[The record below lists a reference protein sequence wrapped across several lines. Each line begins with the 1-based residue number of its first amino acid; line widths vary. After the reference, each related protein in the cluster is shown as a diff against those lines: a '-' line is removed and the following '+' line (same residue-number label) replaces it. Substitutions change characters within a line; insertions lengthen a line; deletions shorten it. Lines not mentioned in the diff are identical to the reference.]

1 MRDNSPTTE
10 HVLSLARDWPG
21 KSNPAGEHPAIWHML
36 DVAACAERLIDDHRV
51 FAALPTAWRR
61 ALVVLAALHDVGKI
75 SETFRAVIREG
86 RPGAYR
92 HWKLS
97 DVLLTGPLDSFLGSA
112 FGSDPYARGELY
124 AAASGH
130 HGGPERSNDRRERAR
145 RNKAIGAEAEKAA
158 KQWALLLL
166 ELLPGGSL
174 EGLDQP
180 VARRLSWALSG
191 LTVAADWLAS
201 NVEWFPPAAPGV
213 TPTDYLKCARLR
225 AVHAVAQAGLDSVMT
240 ATGKD
245 ARTLTG
251 LVTLRP
257 MQVAAETAV
266 LPDGPV
272 LALVEDMTGT
282 GKTEAALI
290 LAYRMMASGRARGLF
305 FALPTMATANAMF
318 GRMTTAAARLFTAP
332 PSLTL
337 AHGRAA
343 LHEGFRALVGADEDA
358 TPEANCTRWL
368 ADDRR
373 RSLLADVGIGTIDQA
388 LMGILPT
395 RFATLRLFGLTDR
408 VLIVDEA
415 HAYDPYMQRQLE
427 TLLRMQ
433 AMNGGSAIVM
443 TATLPLDMRRAYADA
458 FGDGIGQQP
467 ATLGCQAYPALAIV
481 GTETSQRPVNPA
493 PAACR
498 TVHVARIDNANAAV
512 DRLLPDVAAGAA
524 CVWVRNA
531 VDDAIAAVEMLRARG
546 CPAGLLHARFALG
559 DRLRHEAAA
568 MGRFG
573 RDGVDRA
580 GQVLVATQVVE
591 ASLDL
596 DFDVMVS
603 DLAPIGALIQ
613 RAGRLWRHL
622 DRRPIADRPVCGPL
636 LTVLS
641 PDPDRVTDARWLNE
655 VLGRG
660 ARVYR
665 HDHQWLTARAI
676 FDAGVIN
683 EPDGVRALIKT
694 VHGRDAPDVPEPLVR
709 ASQEAEGA
717 AWAEVALA
725 QHNVVNPQEGYLRG
739 TGDAVWSDEKFPT
752 RLGVEE
758 ATLVLARRQG
768 SQLQPW
774 CDADVP
780 ARAWGLSE
788 VRCAKW
794 RLDRLPNGLPDQAA
808 QDVCEAKA
816 DWAKGKRDHLVLCPV
831 SEDGAICEGLRYDPE
846 WGLIF
851 SS

>member
-1 MRDNSPTTE
+1 
-10 HVLSLARDWPG
+10 
-21 KSNPAGEHPAIWHML
+21 ML
-36 DVAACAERLIDDHRV
+36 DVAACAERLIEGHRV
-51 FAALPTAWRR
+51 FAALPSAWRR

-97 DVLLTGPLDSFLGSA
+97 DVLLTGSLDSFLGNA
-112 FGSDPYARGELY
+112 FGSDPYARSELY
-124 AAASGH
+124 AAVSGH

-158 KQWALLLL
+158 KQWAALLL

-174 EGLDQP
+174 DGLDQHA
-180 VARRLSWALSG
+180 ARRLSWALSG
-191 LTVAADWLAS
+191 LTIAADWVAS
-201 NVEWFPPAAPGV
+201 NVEWFPLAAPDV
-213 TPTDYLKCARLR
+213 TPADYLKCARR
-225 AVHAVAQAGLDSVMT
+225 QAVDAVTKAGLDPVVA
-240 ATGKD
+240 ATEKD
-245 ARTLTG
+245 ARALTG
-251 LVTLRP
+251 LGNLRP

-272 LALVEDMTGT
+272 LALIEDTTGA

-290 LAYRMMASGRARGLF
+290 IAYRMIASGRARGLF

-318 GRMTTAAARLFTAP
+318 GRMTTAAARLFAAP

-337 AHGRAA
+337 AHGRAG
-343 LHEGFRALVGADEDA
+343 LHEGFRALVGAEEDT

-373 RSLLADVGIGTIDQA
+373 RSLLADVGVGTIDQA

-427 TLLRMQ
+427 TLLKMQ
-433 AMNGGSAIVM
+433 AMNGGSAVVM

-458 FGDGIGQQP
+458 FGDGLGQQT
-467 ATLGCQAYPALAIV
+467 AALGCRAYPALAVI
-481 GTETSQRPVNPA
+481 GARTSQHPLKPS

-498 TVHVARIDNANAAV
+498 TVRIARVDSAKAAV
-512 DRLLPDVAAGAA
+512 DRLLKDLAAGAA

-546 CPAGLLHARFALG
+546 CPADLLHARFALG

-568 MGRFG
+568 MSRFG
-573 RDGVDRA
+573 RDGDGRS

-622 DRRPIADRPVCGPL
+622 DRRPIANRPVSGPL
-636 LTVLS
+636 LTVMS

-676 FDAGVIN
+676 FDTGVIN
-683 EPDGVRALIKT
+683 EPDGVRALIEA
-694 VHGRDAPDVPEPLVR
+694 VHGPDAPDVPEPLAR
-709 ASQEAEGA
+709 ASREAEGA
-717 AWAEVALA
+717 AWAEAALA
-725 QHNVVNPQEGYLRG
+725 QQNVVNPQEGYLRG

-768 SQLQPW
+768 SRLQPW
-774 CDADVP
+774 CDADMP
-780 ARAWGLSE
+780 ARAWALSE

-794 RLDRLPNGLPDQAA
+794 RLERLPDGLPDQAA
-808 QDVCEAKA
+808 HDVGEAKA
-816 DWAKGKRDHLVLCPV
+816 DWAQGKRDYLILCPV
-831 SEDGAICEGLRYDPE
+831 SEGGEICEGLRYDPE
-846 WGLIF
+846 RGLMF

>member
-1 MRDNSPTTE
+1 MTE
-10 HVLSLARDWPG
+10 FDFSLARDWPG
-21 KSNPAGEHPAIWHML
+21 KSSPVGEHPAIWHML
-36 DVAACAERLIDDHRV
+36 DVAVCAELLIEGHRA
-51 FAALPTAWRR
+51 FADLPSAWQR

-75 SETFRAVIREG
+75 SEAFRDVIRES

-97 DVLLTGPLDSFLGSA
+97 DVLLTGPLDSVLGNA

-124 AAASGH
+124 AAVSGH

-145 RNKAIGAEAEKAA
+145 RNMAIGAEAERAA
-158 KQWALLLL
+158 KRWALLLL

-174 EGLDQP
+174 EGLDQGA
-180 VARRLSWALSG
+180 ARRLSWALSG
-191 LTVAADWLAS
+191 LTVAADWVAS
-201 NVEWFPPAAPGV
+201 NVEWFPPV
-213 TPTDYLKCARLR
+213 TGETDPADYLKCARRR
-225 AVHAVAQAGLDSVMT
+225 AVDAVAQAGLDSAAAV
-240 ATGKD
+240 TGKG
-245 ARTLTG
+245 ARGLTG
-251 LVTLRP
+251 LATLRP

-272 LALVEDMTGT
+272 LALVEDMTGA

-290 LAYRMMASGRARGLF
+290 LAYRMIASGRARGLY
-305 FALPTMATANAMF
+305 FALPTMATSNAMF
-318 GRMTTAAARLFTAP
+318 SRMTTAAARLFAAP

-343 LHEGFRALVGADEDA
+343 LHEGFRALIGVEEDT

-373 RSLLADVGIGTIDQA
+373 RSLLADVGVGTIDQA

-443 TATLPLDMRRAYADA
+443 TATLPLYMRKAYAGA
-458 FGDGIGQQP
+458 FGDGIGQEPP
-467 ATLGCQAYPALAIV
+467 ALGCQTYPALAIV
-481 GTETSQRPVNPA
+481 GAETSQHPVKPA
-493 PAACR
+493 PATRRAVR
-498 TVHVARIDNANAAV
+498 VARIDNGKAGV
-512 DRLLPDVAAGAA
+512 DRLMRDVAAGAA

-546 CPAGLLHARFALG
+546 CPASLLHARFALG
-559 DRLRHEAAA
+559 DRLRHEATA
-568 MGRFG
+568 MARFG
-573 RDGVDRA
+573 RNGNERA
-580 GQVLVATQVVE
+580 PQVLVATQVVE

-622 DRRPIADRPVCGPL
+622 DRRPIADRPVPGPL

-641 PDPDRVTDARWLNE
+641 PDPERVTNARWLNE

-665 HDHQWLTARAI
+665 HDHQWLTAWAI
-676 FDAGVIN
+676 FEAGVIN
-683 EPDGVRALIKT
+683 EPDGVRALIEA
-694 VHGRDAPDVPEPLVR
+694 VHGRDAPDVPEPLAR
-709 ASQEAEGA
+709 AYQEAEGT

-725 QHNVVNPQEGYLRG
+725 QHNVVKPKEGYLRG

-752 RLGVEE
+752 RLGLEE
-758 ATLVLARRQG
+758 ATLVLARHQG
-768 SQLQPW
+768 GRLQPW
-774 CDADVP
+774 CDADIP

-794 RLDRLPNGLPDQAA
+794 RLDRLPSGLPDQAA
-808 QDVCEAKA
+808 HDVCEAKA
-816 DWAKGKRDHLVLCPV
+816 DWAQGKRDHLILCPV
-831 SEDGAICEGLRYDPE
+831 SGDGEICEGLRYDSE
-846 WGLIF
+846 WGLMF

>member
-1 MRDNSPTTE
+1 MTE
-10 HVLSLARDWPG
+10 PVLSLARDWPG
-21 KSNPAGEHPAIWHML
+21 KSSPDGEHPAIWHML
-36 DVAACAERLIDDHRV
+36 DVAACAERLIDGHRV
-51 FAALPTAWRR
+51 FAALPPAWRR

-75 SETFRAVIREG
+75 SETFRAVVRER

-97 DVLLTGPLDSFLGSA
+97 DTLLTGPLDSLLA
-112 FGSDPYARGELY
+112 RVFGSDPHARGELY
-124 AAASGH
+124 AAVSGH

-145 RNKAIGAEAEKAA
+145 RSKAIGADAEKTA
-158 KQWALLLL
+158 KQWTLLLL
-166 ELLPGGSL
+166 ELLPDGSL
-174 EGLDQP
+174 EGLDQSA
-180 VARRLSWALSG
+180 ARRLSWALSG
-191 LTVAADWLAS
+191 LTVAADWVAS
-201 NVEWFPPAAPGV
+201 NVEWFPPAAPDV
-213 TPTDYLKCARLR
+213 TPADYLKRARLQ
-225 AVHAVAQAGLDSVMT
+225 AADAVAQAGLDCVMA
-240 ATGKD
+240 ATDKD
-245 ARTLTG
+245 ALALTG
-251 LVTLRP
+251 VDHVRP
-257 MQVAAETAV
+257 MQAAAETAV

-272 LALVEDMTGT
+272 LALVEDMTGA

-290 LAYRMMASGRARGLF
+290 LAYRMIASGRARGLF

-318 GRMTTAAARLFTAP
+318 ARMTTAAARLFVEP
-332 PSLTL
+332 PTLTL

-343 LHEGFRALVGADEDA
+343 LHEGFRALVGAEEDS

-373 RSLLADVGIGTIDQA
+373 RSLLADVGVGTIDQA

-408 VLIVDEA
+408 VLIIDEA

-443 TATLPLDMRRAYADA
+443 TATLPLEMRQAYADA
-458 FGDGIGQQP
+458 FGDGLDQRP
-467 ATLGCQAYPALAIV
+467 AALACRAYPALATV
-481 GTETSQRPVNPA
+481 GAETSQHPVKPA
-493 PAACR
+493 PAAYR
-498 TVHVARIDNANAAV
+498 TVRVARIDDATAAV
-512 DRLLPDVAAGAA
+512 DHLQAGVAAGAS
-524 CVWVRNA
+524 CVWIRNA
-531 VDDAIAAVEMLRARG
+531 VDDVIAAVELLRAQG

-568 MGRFG
+568 MDTFG
-573 RDGVDRA
+573 RNGDKRA
-580 GQVLVATQVVE
+580 PQVLVATQVVE

-622 DRRPIADRPVCGPL
+622 DRCPAAERPVSGPL

-641 PDPDRVTDARWLNE
+641 PDPDRVTDARWLHK

-665 HDHQWLTARAI
+665 HDHQWLTARTI
-676 FDAGVIN
+676 FETGVIE
-683 EPDGVRALIKT
+683 EPDGVRALIEA
-694 VHGRDAPDVPEPLVR
+694 VHGRDAPDVPEPLAR
-709 ASQEAEGA
+709 ASLEAEGT
-717 AWAEVALA
+717 AWAEAALA
-725 QHNVVNPQEGYLRG
+725 QHNVVNPQQGYLRG

-758 ATLVLARRQG
+758 ATLVLARRHDG
-768 SQLQPW
+768 RLQPW
-774 CDADVP
+774 CDADAP
-780 ARAWGLSE
+780 ARAWALSE

-794 RLDRLPNGLPDQAA
+794 RLDRLPDGFPNQAA
-808 QDVCEAKA
+808 HDVCEAKA
-816 DWAKGKRDHLVLCPV
+816 DWAKGKRDHLILCPV
-831 SEDGAICEGLRYDPE
+831 TEDGEICEGLRYDPE